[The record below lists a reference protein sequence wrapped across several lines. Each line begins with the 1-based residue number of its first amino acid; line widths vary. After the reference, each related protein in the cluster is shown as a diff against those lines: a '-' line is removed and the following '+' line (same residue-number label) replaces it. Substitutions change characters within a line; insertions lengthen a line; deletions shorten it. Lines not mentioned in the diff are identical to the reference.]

1 MKIQKIKNVLL
12 PFVGVASIVALW
24 SLLSA
29 TVAPDLPSPAR
40 SWEESKRYILEPFFK
55 EGEMNQGIG
64 RLAYYSLIRVAQG
77 YFLAILIGTPLG
89 FLLGLSRNFTQ
100 AFDPLIQIL
109 RPISPL
115 AWLPLGLILFQRSEP
130 AALFTIA
137 VRT

>member
-12 PFVGVASIVALW
+12 PFVGVASIVTLW

-29 TVAPDLPSPAR
+29 TIAPDLPSPAR

-89 FLLGLSRNFTQ
+89 FLLGLSR
-100 AFDPLIQIL
+100 IL
-109 RPISPL
+109 LRH
-115 AWLPLGLILFQRSEP
+115 LILSFRFSAP
-130 AALFTIA
+130 FL
-137 VRT
+137 R